1 MVSLF
6 VLIAVVILASSALSM
21 VEAAILSLPLIRAR
35 LLYQEK
41 RRNSKALLDIKEDIH
56 TTIAAIVI
64 VSNAIS
70 IVGSIFIGEKVSS
83 LFGDD
88 WLGLFAFCLTILVII
103 FGEVIP
109 KTIGERYKAK
119 LSLFF
124 APAIRTIVF
133 ILRPTVKLILMLE
146 KPLTRNLGVSPMPKV
161 TEEEIRMMLQLGRDA
176 GTVEMDE
183 EQLCNR
189 VFKLNDTRAAQ
200 IMRPISEIITLPA
213 DQTLGELRNE
223 IVNCPYSRI
232 AVHDKDPKD
241 FVGMVQHRTLL
252 REIANDNYNA
262 RVRDFMTQ
270 PIFVNAQTRA
280 DHLLEMF
287 QRHNQHLFIVQDANG
302 RDVGLVTMEDVLEEL
317 FGEIYDEK
325 DIHHRPVKMADPQER
340 KPQQ

>member
-1 MVSLF
+1 MFSLF
-6 VLIAVVILASSALSM
+6 VLIAIVILASSILSM

-35 LLYQEK
+35 MLYQEK
-41 RRNSKALLDIKEDIH
+41 RRSSKALLDIKEDIH

-70 IVGSIFIGEKVSS
+70 IVGSIFIGEKVSA

-88 WLGLFAFCLTILVII
+88 WLGFFAFCLTVLVII

-109 KTIGERYKAK
+109 KTIGERYKSK

-124 APAIRTIVF
+124 APVIRAMVF
-133 ILRPTVKLILMLE
+133 FLRPVVKLILMLE

-213 DQTLGELRNE
+213 DKTLGELRNE

-252 REIANDNYNA
+252 REIANDNSNA
-262 RVRDFMTQ
+262 RIRDFMTQ

-287 QRHNQHLFIVQDANG
+287 QRHNQHLFIVQDMSG

-325 DIHHRPVKMADPQER
+325 DIHHRRVTDPQER